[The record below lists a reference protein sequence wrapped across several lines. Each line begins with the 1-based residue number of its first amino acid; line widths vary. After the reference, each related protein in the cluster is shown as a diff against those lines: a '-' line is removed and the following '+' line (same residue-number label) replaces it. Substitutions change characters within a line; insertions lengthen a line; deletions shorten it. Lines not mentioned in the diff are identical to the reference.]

1 MAGYSVFLKASAAEE
16 LENVA
21 RVEDRRR
28 ILEKIEGLAD
38 DPRPAG
44 SIKLAGRDDRRRIRQ
59 GDYRI
64 VYSVDDPPRTVTVVK
79 IGHRKDI
86 YR

>member
-79 IGHRKDI
+79 IGHRKNL

>member
-38 DPRPAG
+38 GPRPAG
-44 SIKLAGRDDRRRIRQ
+44 SIELAGRDDRRRIRQ

-64 VYSVDDPPRTVTVVK
+64 VYSVDDPPRTVRVVK
-79 IGHRKDI
+79 IGHRKDV

>member
-1 MAGYSVFLKASAAEE
+1 MAGYSVFLKSSAAEE
-16 LENVA
+16 LENVPRA
-21 RVEDRRR
+21 EDRRR
-28 ILEKIEGLAD
+28 VLERIEGLAD
-38 DPRPAG
+38 DPRPTG

-64 VYSVDDPPRTVTVVK
+64 VYSVDDPARIVTVVK
-79 IGHRKDI
+79 IGHRKDV